1 MSRIKEY
8 YWDFIADI
16 EFNSTEDLDYQYN
29 QYIES
34 LKYEEK
40 SLYFNT
46 EINESLRENKDQDLG
61 SSH

>member
-8 YWDFIADI
+8 YWDFIADV
-16 EFNSTEDLDYQYN
+16 EFNGIEDLDYQYN
-29 QYIES
+29 QYVES

-46 EINESLRENKDQDLG
+46 ESNESIRENENQNLG
-61 SSH
+61 SSN